1 MIWTLYVFVKPRG
14 PLRDITEVP
23 QGKFLRFIKNILKI
37 TSEEIIAVI
46 AKPLKSEFSIRFLQ
60 ICRYSGRI
68 IHDLVFLCFCKTT
81 RCSAGYHRGSAGKE
95 SEIHQKNS
103 EDHKSGNHSSN
114 SKTSEIGILPY
125 ISTDL
130 FIILT
135 YNGWFQTFG
144 IFGKNKSWSRISQK
158 LCATELWDLLKFVM
172 RSHNMSKCRGLLV

>member
-81 RCSAGYHRGSAGKE
+81 RCSAGYHIAVIAKE

-135 YNGWFQTFG
+135 YNG
-144 IFGKNKSWSRISQK
+144 
-158 LCATELWDLLKFVM
+158 
-172 RSHNMSKCRGLLV
+172 